1 VAQLLDA
8 GLSRDAID
16 IRARSGRLHRL
27 YRGVYAVGHTALTQ
41 RSRELAAV
49 LSCGRDAVLG
59 HRSAG
64 ARLGLVRSP
73 AWIEVTAPRACKPR
87 AGVVVHRSRRLHP
100 EEREVVEGI
109 PVTSIARTLVDLA
122 EVLDERR
129 LAQAV
134 QEAEVRGSF
143 DLHAIER
150 TLSPVPGRSGRHR
163 LRRVLRAYQPRA
175 FTRSEAERRFLSL
188 CRRHGLPT
196 PRANAVVEGYEVDFL
211 WAEAGL
217 AVEVDGAAFHHTR
230 TAFHADRRRDRGL
243 AAVGIQVVRVTW
255 RDLED
260 SAQVAADLHAAL
272 DRRR

>member
-1 VAQLLDA
+1 
-8 GLSRDAID
+8 
-16 IRARSGRLHRL
+16 
-27 YRGVYAVGHTALTQ
+27 
-41 RSRELAAV
+41 
-49 LSCGRDAVLG
+49 
-59 HRSAG
+59 
-64 ARLGLVRSP
+64 
-73 AWIEVTAPRACKPR
+73 
-87 AGVVVHRSRRLHP
+87 
-100 EEREVVEGI
+100 
-109 PVTSIARTLVDLA
+109 
-122 EVLDERR
+122 
-129 LAQAV
+129 
-134 QEAEVRGSF
+134 
-143 DLHAIER
+143 
-150 TLSPVPGRSGRHR
+150 
-163 LRRVLRAYQPRA
+163 VLRAYQPRA

>member
-1 VAQLLDA
+1 VGPFFRPIAGKRSTHSSDGAIAALAAGQHGVVSVAQLLDA

-49 LSCGRDAVLG
+49 LSCGRHAVLS

-134 QEAEVRGSF
+134 QEAEVRGAS
-143 DLHAIER
+143 
-150 TLSPVPGRSGRHR
+150 TC
-163 LRRVLRAYQPRA
+163 
-175 FTRSEAERRFLSL
+175 TRSSARSHA
-188 CRRHGLPT
+188 C
-196 PRANAVVEGYEVDFL
+196 
-211 WAEAGL
+211 L
-217 AVEVDGAAFHHTR
+217 AGAA
-230 TAFHADRRRDRGL
+230 
-243 AAVGIQVVRVTW
+243 GIG
-255 RDLED
+255 
-260 SAQVAADLHAAL
+260 
-272 DRRR
+272 